1 MENGR
6 PVLGLEDGTIDVE
19 RLLVE
24 PQDGHVSMDSVM
36 CFNKKIPKNTME
48 MVDVSCR
55 FGASGTG
62 SAKEGEDILNG
73 EVLDAMPS
81 EVDVG
86 YLRLHD
92 EFCSM
97 GDEYL
102 LGVQFAESITN
113 LDYGSTEAL
122 QAPFPDSQMQVSGAG
137 SGSGSTCKSDRFRK
151 MEVLDCKNNQ
161 FNYGCSELS
170 DIPSYHECEMLIGE
184 EPSISPRSFSLQ
196 NIGKFHN
203 SSSYSFEDILSDE
216 NNGRQS
222 ALGEMFCS
230 PKTENSNEFEL
241 AVQDGE
247 TCQRQETL
255 ATTPVQANCTD
266 ILPTQKRSRKPTQRY
281 IDELADPFSTNSKKR
296 REVSSSTLKVK
307 DKSLRVKDHKKCHMG
322 TRAIRLPA
330 EESSVMAI
338 QVPFA
343 SLAHNECPKDHLNS
357 KGKRSAPENQKKRD
371 ESITAVYL
379 KKDDYVTSHKK
390 GDDYV
395 TSRKKR
401 DDFVTNR
408 KKGDDYVTS
417 RKKGDDYVTSRKKGD
432 DFVIAAANLKK
443 RDDHAIEASQ
453 KKKND
458 CTGAATPAANL
469 KKREDRAIEACQKK
483 KNDFTDATTPKKRD
497 KHLKHASGNKRD
509 DCDTSALH
517 EKKSENSLTDESPEE
532 VSAFRKHH
540 RLWTIA
546 EVRKLIDGVS
556 QYGVGR
562 WSRIKKLFFATSAHR
577 TSVDLKDKW
586 RNLLKASGGIQEQG
600 NQQGEKKRNM
610 AWRPLPKS
618 ILRRVC
624 ELSAMYPYP
633 KGQRPKKITDNNN
646 NNNYNSYNESPD
658 RSTDITLSDYRRI
671 LRSVDDN

>member
-24 PQDGHVSMDSVM
+24 PQEGHVSMDSVI
-36 CFNKKIPKNTME
+36 CFNKKIAKNTME

-55 FGASGTG
+55 FGGSGTG

-73 EVLDAMPS
+73 EVLDAMPG

-86 YLRLHD
+86 YLRLHND
-92 EFCSM
+92 FCSM

-113 LDYGSTEAL
+113 LDYGSSEAL
-122 QAPFPDSQMQVSGAG
+122 QTPFPDSQMQVSGAG
-137 SGSGSTCKSDRFRK
+137 SGSGSACKSDRFRT
-151 MEVLDCKNNQ
+151 MVVPDCKNNQ

-203 SSSYSFEDILSDE
+203 SSSFSFEDILSDE

-230 PKTENSNEFEL
+230 PKTENSNEFEV

-281 IDELADPFSTNSKKR
+281 IDELADPFSTNYKKR

-357 KGKRSAPENQKKRD
+357 KVECVNIGNLRTNPKGKRSAPENQKKRD
-371 ESITAVYL
+371 ESITAAYL
-379 KKDDYVTSHKK
+379 KEDDYVTSHKK

-395 TSRKKR
+395 ANRNKGDDYVTNRKKG
-401 DDFVTNR
+401 DDYVTNR

-417 RKKGDDYVTSRKKGD
+417 RKKGDN
-432 DFVIAAANLKK
+432 FVIAAANLKK
-443 RDDHAIEASQ
+443 REDH
-453 KKKND
+453 
-458 CTGAATPAANL
+458 
-469 KKREDRAIEACQKK
+469 AIEACQKK
-483 KNDFTDATTPKKRD
+483 KNDSTDATTPKKRD
-497 KHLKHASGNKRD
+497 KHLKHASENKRD

-600 NQQGEKKRNM
+600 NQQKRNM

-646 NNNYNSYNESPD
+646 SYNNYNESPD

>member
-6 PVLGLEDGTIDVE
+6 STLGLEDGTIDVE

-24 PQDGHVSMDSVM
+24 PQEGHVSMDSVM
-36 CFNKKIPKNTME
+36 CFNKKIPKNTTE

-55 FGASGTG
+55 FGGSGTG

-73 EVLDAMPS
+73 EVLDAMPG

-92 EFCSM
+92 DFCSM

-122 QAPFPDSQMQVSGAG
+122 QTPFPDSQMQVSGAG
-137 SGSGSTCKSDRFRK
+137 SGPGSACKSDRFRT
-151 MEVLDCKNNQ
+151 MEVPDCKNNQ

-170 DIPSYHECEMLIGE
+170 DIHSYHECEMLIRE

-216 NNGRQS
+216 HNGRQS

-230 PKTENSNEFEL
+230 PKTENSNE
-241 AVQDGE
+241 VQDGE
-247 TCQRQETL
+247 TFQRQETL

-343 SLAHNECPKDHLNS
+343 SLPHNECPKDHLNS
-357 KGKRSAPENQKKRD
+357 KVECVNSGNLMTNPKGKRSAPENQKKRD

-395 TSRKKR
+395 KSRKKG
-401 DDFVTNR
+401 DDYVTNR

-417 RKKGDDYVTSRKKGD
+417 HKKGDDFVTSRRKGDDFVTSRKKGD

-443 RDDHAIEASQ
+443 REDHAIEASQ

-458 CTGAATPAANL
+458 C
-469 KKREDRAIEACQKK
+469 
-483 KNDFTDATTPKKRD
+483 TDATTPKKRD
-497 KHLKHASGNKRD
+497 KHLKHASENKRD
-509 DCDTSALH
+509 ECDTSALH
-517 EKKSENSLTDESPEE
+517 EKKSENSVTDESPEE

-600 NQQGEKKRNM
+600 SQQGEKKRNM

-646 NNNYNSYNESPD
+646 NNYNNYNESPD